1 MAQSLEVNI
10 KTTSDVPQAMNK
22 ATSAVSGFGKQIDDI
37 QKKFGTSFKDIF
49 LSFLGPMAILS
60 TVISVIGKMIAD
72 NQKKREEAHQAA
84 INETNELM
92 SAEDR
97 YYEKRKANE
106 KKFKETKEEAK
117 LTREEVTKDFLLK
130 DPRGKKMVEEKINEY
145 PGEKNWF
152 NDAMEK
158 ENNKLKND
166 ITLGYYTVN
175 VRNNMA
181 EDKAIQDKVQAI
193 IAQDAA
199 EEAKKNPPAPT
210 GPTSFKGP
218 EGFGNVVGVGA
229 NPVMEAMTLQLEEAR
244 KQTALL
250 ESLNNKSPG
259 GGVPVD
265 FTKPQPLN
273 AASRSGS
280 I

>member
-10 KTTSDVPQAMNK
+10 KATSDIPQAMDK
-22 ATSAVSGFGKQIDDI
+22 AKAATNSFGSQVEGIG
-37 QKKFGTSFKDIF
+37 KKFGSSFKDIF
-49 LSFLGPMAILS
+49 LSFLGPMAILT
-60 TVISVIGKMIAD
+60 TVLALIGKMIAD
-72 NQKKREEAHQAA
+72 NQKKRDDAHQAA
-84 INETNELM
+84 LNDTNELM

-97 YYEKRKANE
+97 YYEKKKANE
-106 KKFKETKEEAK
+106 KKDKETKEQAK
-117 LTREEVTKDFLLK
+117 LTREEVTADFLRQGV
-130 DPRGKKMVEEKINEY
+130 DRGDKQIRDIV
-145 PGEKNWF
+145 F
-152 NDAMEK
+152 NYADKARK
-158 ENNKLKND
+158 EGK
-166 ITLGYYTVN
+166 GYGIAT
-175 VRNNMA
+175 MA
-181 EDKAIQDKVQAI
+181 EDKAIQDQVQAL
-193 IAQDAA
+193 IAADIA
-199 EEAKKNPPAPT
+199 KNPAAAAPT
-210 GPTSFKGP
+210 GPTSFKTP

-229 NPVMEAMTLQLEEAR
+229 NPVMEAMTLQLEEAK

>member
-10 KTTSDVPQAMNK
+10 KTTSDVPQAMDK
-22 ATSAVSGFGKQIDDI
+22 AKAATTGFGAQVEGIG
-37 QKKFGTSFKDIF
+37 KKFGSSFKDIF
-49 LSFLGPMAILS
+49 LSFLGPMAILT
-60 TVISVIGKMIAD
+60 TVLAFIGKMIAD
-72 NQKKREEAHQAA
+72 NEKKREDAHQAA
-84 INETNELM
+84 INDTNELM

-97 YYEKRKANE
+97 YYEKKRANE
-106 KKFKETKEEAK
+106 KKDKETREQAK
-117 LTREEVTKDFLLK
+117 LTREEVTEDFLSK
-130 DPRGKKMVEEKINEY
+130 GVNRGDKSIRDIV
-145 PGEKNWF
+145 F
-152 NDAMEK
+152 NYA
-158 ENNKLKND
+158 
-166 ITLGYYTVN
+166 
-175 VRNNMA
+175 
-181 EDKAIQDKVQAI
+181 DKARKEGKGYGISTMSQDKAVQDQVQAL
-193 IAQDAA
+193 IAADIA
-199 EEAKKNPPAPT
+199 KNPAATVPT
-210 GPTSFKGP
+210 GPTSFKTP

-229 NPVMEAMTLQLEEAR
+229 NPVMEAMTMQLEEAR

>member
-10 KTTSDVPQAMNK
+10 KTTSDVPQAMDK
-22 ATSAVSGFGKQIDDI
+22 AKAAVGGFGSQIEGI
-37 QKKFGTSFKDIF
+37 SKKFGNSFKDIF
-49 LSFLGPMAILS
+49 LSFLGPMAILT
-60 TVISVIGKMIAD
+60 TVLALIGKMIAD
-72 NQKKREEAHQAA
+72 NQRKSAEANQAA
-84 INETNELM
+84 IDGTNNLM

-97 YYEKRKANE
+97 YYANKRANE
-106 KKFKETKEEAK
+106 KKAIETKEQAK
-117 LTREEVTKDFLLK
+117 LSREDITRDFLRN
-130 DPRGKKMVEEKINEY
+130 DPRGQAIVNQNQIIRPMFPTLKGAITGKEERIDTSGFIAGSK
-145 PGEKNWF
+145 G
-152 NDAMEK
+152 
-158 ENNKLKND
+158 
-166 ITLGYYTVN
+166 
-175 VRNNMA
+175 
-181 EDKAIQDKVQAI
+181 IQDQVQAL
-193 IAQDAA
+193 IAADMA
-199 EEAKKNPPAPT
+199 KNPAAVAPT
-210 GPTSFKGP
+210 GPTSFKTP

>member
-10 KTTSDVPQAMNK
+10 KATSDIPQAMDK
-22 ATSAVSGFGKQIDDI
+22 AKAATSSFDKQIGDI
-37 QKKFGTSFKDIF
+37 SKKFGSSFKDIF
-49 LSFLGPMAILS
+49 LSFLGPMAILT
-60 TVISVIGKMIAD
+60 TVLALIGKMIAD
-72 NQKKREEAHQAA
+72 NQKKHADAQQAA
-84 INETNELM
+84 IDGTNELM

-97 YYEKRKANE
+97 YFEQKENNRKKSAEKVE
-106 KKFKETKEEAK
+106 QAK
-117 LTREEVTKDFLLK
+117 TTREDVTEEFLRT
-130 DPRGKKMVEEKINEY
+130 DPRGQQMMAPKPGPATSFNKGANELI
-145 PGEKNWF
+145 K
-152 NDAMEK
+152 AV
-158 ENNKLKND
+158 
-166 ITLGYYTVN
+166 TLGGDVQATADAA
-175 VRNNMA
+175 RRKIMA
-181 EDKAIQDKVQAI
+181 NDKAVQDQVQAI
-193 IAQDAA
+193 LA
-199 EEAKKNPPAPT
+199 EDIKKNPAAAPAPT
-210 GPTSFKGP
+210 GPTSFKTP

-229 NPVMEAMTLQLEEAR
+229 NPVMEAMTMQLEESR